1 MPAQKCVSKGYVA
14 LSFPSYGGGR
24 VFQIEEYLWLSKG
37 TW

>member
-1 MPAQKCVSKGYVA
+1 MSAQKCVSKGYVA
-14 LSFPSYGGGR
+14 LSFLPYGEGR